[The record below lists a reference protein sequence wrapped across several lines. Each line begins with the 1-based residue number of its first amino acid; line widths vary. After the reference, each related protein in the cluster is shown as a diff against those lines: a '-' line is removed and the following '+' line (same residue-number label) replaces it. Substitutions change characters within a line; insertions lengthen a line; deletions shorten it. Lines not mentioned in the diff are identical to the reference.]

1 MDDSRHDS
9 PTALVCKGEVLMAVL
24 LFGVT
29 LILFWPARGFGFIHL
44 DDPKYILEN
53 PILAGGLDWS
63 GVRKAFSSVH
73 EQWWLPL
80 LWISYLADIEL
91 FGPGPQGHH
100 LANILL
106 HAANAALL
114 FWVLFRMTGSRWR
127 SFFVAALFAWH
138 PTRVEAVAWITARKD
153 VLSGL
158 FFMLA
163 LWAYARHA
171 ERPSAWRI
179 GLVFPLMLAGLL
191 SKAILIV
198 LPPILLLLDF
208 WPLQRAQRMG
218 GAGAW
223 KEWAPLV
230 REKAWL
236 IALAAVFMVIN
247 LRTHASGTGVDSPL
261 SLAYRLGSPAPN
273 VLEYLRL
280 LALPIRLNVI
290 YPETAAVSWRASI
303 AAAGLLLGATVAAFR
318 QRSRR
323 PWLLTG
329 WLWFLVGLLPIL
341 RGVRLG
347 LAQYADRF
355 TYLPVI
361 GLALALAWTAVNWGA
376 WAGRRRAVQILG
388 VLVLALCLGLTR
400 AQLPYWKDSLTLL
413 MRTVRLAPTAAAG
426 RLGLGNSLFEAGR
439 IREAEIQYREAVR
452 LYPSEMPSL
461 LNWGASLAL
470 LGRAEEAQ
478 RILAPVMDDPRAPPA
493 LAHGAYGMA
502 SLHLAKWEEAI
513 RHLNQALASEAPPP
527 GYRVE
532 LIRAYFEAGE
542 DEKALAQVAL
552 LKKWPGGEIRSV
564 ADLFPFYLQRWREGA
579 RPYAWEYFRRA
590 VAARPESVALLNNA
604 AWLAGTDPEAAAAA
618 VAEAVGWARRAVELT
633 EGNDA
638 AVLSTLAVALA
649 AAGDFAGAGESG
661 RRALA
666 LAQAQGDSALAER
679 TQMRLDLFTN
689 REPYRE

>member
-1 MDDSRHDS
+1 MKTTLKTGFWTRSSDVWLALALMVL
-9 PTALVCKGEVLMAVL
+9 TAA
-24 LFGVT
+24 LFG
-29 LILFWPARGFGFIHL
+29 PARDFSFINL
-44 DDPKYILEN
+44 DDYVYAADN
-53 PILAGGLDWS
+53 PVVARGLTWET
-63 GVRKAFSSVH
+63 VRWAFTSVH

-80 LWISYLADIEL
+80 LWISYMADVAW
-91 FGPGPQGHH
+91 FGPGPYGHH
-100 LANILL
+100 WVNMLL
-106 HAANAALL
+106 HAANAGLL

-127 SFFVAALFAWH
+127 SAFVAALFAWH

-163 LWAYARHA
+163 LLAYVRHA
-171 ERPSAWRI
+171 ERPSARRI

-191 SKAILIV
+191 SKAILII
-198 LPPILLLLDF
+198 LPPILLVLDF

-218 GAGAW
+218 GAAAW

-236 IALAAVFMVIN
+236 IALAAVFMAIN
-247 LRTHASGTGVDSPL
+247 LWTHASGTGVDSPL
-261 SLAYRLGSPAPN
+261 SWGYRLGSPAPN
-273 VLEYLRL
+273 VLAYVRL

-290 YPETAAVSWRASI
+290 YPETTAVSWPGSI
-303 AAAGLLLGATVAAFR
+303 AATVLLLGATVAAFR
-318 QRSRR
+318 QRARR

-329 WLWFLVGLLPIL
+329 WLWFLIGLLPIL

-361 GLALALAWTAVNWGA
+361 GLGLALAWTAANGGER
-376 WAGRRRAVQILG
+376 AGRRRAVQILG
-388 VLVLALCLGLTR
+388 AGALALCLGLSR
-400 AQLPYWKDSLTLL
+400 AQLPFWKDSLTLL
-413 MRTVRLAPTAAAG
+413 SRAVRLAPTAAAA

-439 IREAEIQYREAVR
+439 IQEAEFHYREAVR
-452 LYPSEMPSL
+452 LYPSEMPSI

-478 RILAPVMDDPRAPPA
+478 RLLAPVLDDPRATPA
-493 LAHGAYGMA
+493 LAHGTYGMA
-502 SLHLAKWEEAI
+502 SLHLGKWAEAI
-513 RHLNQALASEAPPP
+513 RHLNRALASEAPAP

-542 DEKALAQVAL
+542 DEKALAQAAL
-552 LKKWPGGEIRSV
+552 LKEWPGGEIRSA

-590 VAARPESVALLNNA
+590 VAAQPESVALLNNA
-604 AWLAGTDPEAAAAA
+604 AWLAGTDPAAS
-618 VAEAVGWARRAVELT
+618 AEAVADAGGWARRAVELT
-633 EGNDA
+633 EENDA

-649 AAGDFAGAGESG
+649 AAGDFAGAEESG

-666 LAQAQGDSALAER
+666 VAKAQGDSALAER
-679 TQMRLDLFTN
+679 TRARLELFKDQK
-689 REPYRE
+689 PYRE